1 MDLYAI
7 SRAYPCPVDSGDAT
21 RRTRL
26 AGERT
31 QLAWW
36 RTGLTSLAVGIGIG
50 RVVPELNDSIDTA
63 PYVALGVGFGV
74 YGVLLFVYGNL
85 RGRALDDAVTH
96 GGFARMGR
104 YANLALAT
112 GGIALG
118 VATSFL
124 ILLG

>member
-1 MDLYAI
+1 ME
-7 SRAYPCPVDSGDAT
+7 SGDAT

-50 RVVPELNDSIDTA
+50 RVVPELNHSIETA
-63 PYVALGVGFGV
+63 PYVALGVGFGL
-74 YGVLLFVYGNL
+74 YGVGLFVYGNL

-96 GGFARMGR
+96 GGFAQMGR
-104 YANLALAT
+104 RANLALAL
-112 GGIALG
+112 GGVALG
-118 VATSFL
+118 VATSLL
-124 ILLG
+124 ILFG

>member
-1 MDLYAI
+1 MAESLDP
-7 SRAYPCPVDSGDAT
+7 RTPEPGVEDAT

-50 RVVPELNDSIDTA
+50 RVVPELNDNSA
-63 PYVALGVGFGV
+63 NWPYVALGVGYGL
-74 YGVLLFVYGNL
+74 YGVALFLYGNL

-96 GGFARMGR
+96 GGYSQLGR
-104 YANLALAT
+104 HANFGLAFGGVVLGLAT
-112 GGIALG
+112 SL
-118 VATSFL
+118 L

>member
-1 MDLYAI
+1 ME
-7 SRAYPCPVDSGDAT
+7 SGDAT

-50 RVVPELNDSIDTA
+50 RVVPELNQGIEEW
-63 PYVALGVGFGV
+63 PYVALGVGFGL

-96 GGFARMGR
+96 GGYARFGR
-104 YANLALAT
+104 RANLALAA
-112 GGIALG
+112 GGIILG
-118 VATSFL
+118 VATSLL
-124 ILLG
+124 ILFE